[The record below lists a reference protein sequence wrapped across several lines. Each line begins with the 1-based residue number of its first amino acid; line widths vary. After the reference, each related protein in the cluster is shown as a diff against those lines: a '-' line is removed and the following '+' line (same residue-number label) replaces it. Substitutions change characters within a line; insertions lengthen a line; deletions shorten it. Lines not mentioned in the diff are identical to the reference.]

1 MLTTHE
7 VENRRISRVD
17 GLQGSLRIPS
27 DKSLSHR
34 SIMFGAL
41 ADGTSRI
48 REVLKSEDC
57 MNTLGCFA
65 AMGVEAEWLGEGEL
79 LVRGLGLEGL
89 QEPGDVLQ
97 AGNSGTTMRLLSG
110 VLAGSPFF
118 STLTGDASLRGRPM
132 RRVVDPLT
140 QMGARIWGR
149 KGAQYAPLAI
159 QGGGLKGID
168 YTSPVASAQIK
179 SALLL
184 AGLFAEG
191 PTRVVEPAR
200 SRDHTERML
209 AKMGAKLDIDGLA
222 VTVHPRPRL
231 APLDITVPGDIS
243 SAAFW
248 LVAASIVPGSDVLL
262 RDVGVNP
269 TRTGIL
275 DVLLAMGADITR
287 ENERDEG
294 GEPVCDLRV
303 RSAALHGTTIAG
315 DLIPRLID
323 EIPILAVAAGFAEG
337 PTEIRDASEL
347 RVKESDRLK
356 AIVNQFGPLGL
367 VADERPDGLLIQGG
381 TRWRGGRGTSG
392 GDHRIAMSLA
402 VIGLVADGPIE
413 VGDTACTRTS
423 YPSFWD
429 DLGMLSRGAR

>member
-1 MLTTHE
+1 MQTTHD
-7 VENRRISRVD
+7 VETRRVSRVD
-17 GLQGSLRIPS
+17 GLHGSLRVPS

-34 SIMFGAL
+34 SIMFASL
-41 ADGTSRI
+41 ADGTSRV
-48 REVLKSEDC
+48 REVLRSEDC
-57 MNTLGCFA
+57 MNTLACFS
-65 AMGVEAEWLGEGEL
+65 AMGVAARWMADDALEID
-79 LVRGLGLEGL
+79 GLGLEGL

-97 AGNSGTTMRLLSG
+97 AGNSGTTMRLMSG
-110 VLAGSPFF
+110 VLSGLPFF
-118 STLTGDASLRGRPM
+118 STLTGDASLRSRPM
-132 RRVVDPLT
+132 GRVIVPLT

-149 KGAQYAPLAI
+149 QNAQYAPLAI
-159 QGGGLKGID
+159 QGGGLKGLD

-191 PTRVVEPAR
+191 PTRVLEPAK

-222 VTVHPRPRL
+222 VTIHPRPRL
-231 APLDITVPGDIS
+231 GPVDLTVPGDIS

-248 LVAASIVPGSDVLL
+248 LVAASLVPGSDVVL

-275 DVLLAMGADITR
+275 DVLVAMGADITR
-287 ENERDEG
+287 LNERDEG

-303 RSAALHGTTIAG
+303 RASKLHGTTIAG
-315 DLIPRLID
+315 DVIPRLID
-323 EIPILAVAAGFAEG
+323 EIPILAVAAGAAEG
-337 PTEIRDASEL
+337 PTEIRDAAEL

-356 AIVNQFGPLGL
+356 AIVAQFGPLGL
-367 VADERPDGLLIQGG
+367 SAEERPDGLLIQGG
-381 TRWRGGRGTSG
+381 TRWRGGRGVSG

-402 VIGLVADGPIE
+402 VIGLVADGAVE

-423 YPSFWD
+423 YPRFWE
-429 DLGMLSRGAR
+429 DLATLSRA

>member
-1 MLTTHE
+1 MTMTLEPETQHVT
-7 VENRRISRVD
+7 RAD
-17 GLQGSLRIPS
+17 GLRGSLRVPS

-34 SIMFGAL
+34 SIMFGSL
-41 ADGTSRI
+41 AAGTSRI
-48 REVLKSEDC
+48 REVLRSEDC
-57 MNTLGCFA
+57 MNTLACFA
-65 AMGVEAEWLGEGEL
+65 AMGVRAEWAPNGEL
-79 LVRGLGLEGL
+79 HIEGLGLDGL

-97 AGNSGTTMRLLSG
+97 AGNSGTTMRLMSG
-110 VLAGSPFF
+110 VLAGAPFF
-118 STLTGDASLRGRPM
+118 STITGDASLRNRPM
-132 RRVVDPLT
+132 GRVVGPLT

-149 KGAQYAPLAI
+149 QGAKLAPLAI
-159 QGGGLKGID
+159 QGGQLRGID
-168 YTSPVASAQIK
+168 YASPVASAQIK

-191 PTRVVEPAR
+191 PTRVTEPAR

-209 AKMGAKLDIDGLA
+209 AKMGAEITVDGLA
-222 VTVHPRPRL
+222 VTIRPRPVLRPV
-231 APLDITVPGDIS
+231 AMTVPGDIS

-248 LVAASIVPGSDVLL
+248 LVAASLVPGSDVLL

-275 DVLLAMGADITR
+275 DVLQAMGADITR

-303 RSAALHGTTIAG
+303 RSAALHGTVIAG
-315 DLIPRLID
+315 DVIPRLID
-323 EIPILAVAAGFAEG
+323 EIPILAVAAAAAEG
-337 PTEIRDASEL
+337 PTEIRDAEEL

-356 AIVNQFGPLGL
+356 AIVTQFGPLGL
-367 VADERPDGLLIQGG
+367 EAEERPDGLLIQGG
-381 TRWRGGRGTSG
+381 VRWRGGRGTSG

-402 VIGLVADGPIE
+402 VIGLLADGPVE

-423 YPSFWD
+423 YPGFWD
-429 DLGMLSRGAR
+429 DLAGLRQAP

>member
-1 MLTTHE
+1 
-7 VENRRISRVD
+7 
-17 GLQGSLRIPS
+17 
-27 DKSLSHR
+27 
-34 SIMFGAL
+34 
-41 ADGTSRI
+41 
-48 REVLKSEDC
+48 
-57 MNTLGCFA
+57 
-65 AMGVEAEWLGEGEL
+65 
-79 LVRGLGLEGL
+79 
-89 QEPGDVLQ
+89 
-97 AGNSGTTMRLLSG
+97 MRLLSG

-118 STLTGDASLRGRPM
+118 STITGDASLRGRPM

-159 QGGGLKGID
+159 QGGQLKGID

-191 PTRVVEPAR
+191 PTRVTEPAR

-222 VTVHPRPRL
+222 VTIHPRPRL
-231 APLDITVPGDIS
+231 APVDITVPGDIS

-294 GEPVCDLRV
+294 GEPVADLRV
-303 RSAALHGTTIAG
+303 RAAKLHGTTIAG

-323 EIPILAVAAGFAEG
+323 EIPILAVAAGSAEG

-347 RVKESDRLK
+347 RVKESDRIK
-356 AIVNQFGPLGL
+356 AILNQFGPLGL
-367 VADERPDGLLIQGG
+367 KAEERPDGMLISGG
-381 TRWRGGRGTSG
+381 TTWHAGRGESG

-402 VIGLVADGPIE
+402 VIGLLAGGEVEVA
-413 VGDTACTRTS
+413 DTACTRTS
-423 YPSFWD
+423 YPEFWEH
-429 DLGMLSRGAR
+429 LAALRTR

>member
-1 MLTTHE
+1 MHTTLAPETQH
-7 VENRRISRVD
+7 VTRAD
-17 GLQGSLRIPS
+17 GLRGSLRVPS

-34 SIMFGAL
+34 SIMFGSLAL
-41 ADGTSRI
+41 GTSRI
-48 REVLKSEDC
+48 REVLRSEDC
-57 MNTLGCFA
+57 MNTLACFA
-65 AMGVEAEWLGEGEL
+65 AMGVRAEWAPNGDLQIE
-79 LVRGLGLEGL
+79 GLGLDGL

-97 AGNSGTTMRLLSG
+97 AGNSGTTMRLMSG
-110 VLAGSPFF
+110 VLAGAPFF
-118 STLTGDASLRGRPM
+118 STITGDVSLRNRPM
-132 RRVVDPLT
+132 GRVVGPLT

-149 KGAQYAPLAI
+149 QGAKLAPLAI
-159 QGGGLKGID
+159 QGGQLKGID
-168 YTSPVASAQIK
+168 YASPVASAQIK

-184 AGLFAEG
+184 AGLFADG
-191 PTRVVEPAR
+191 PTRVTEPAR

-209 AKMGAKLDIDGLA
+209 TKMGADIQVDGLA
-222 VTVHPRPRL
+222 VTIEPRPRL
-231 APLDITVPGDIS
+231 APLDLTVPGDIS

-248 LVAASIVPGSDVLL
+248 LVAASLVPGSDVLL

-275 DVLLAMGADITR
+275 DVLAAMGADITR

-303 RSAALHGTTIAG
+303 RAAKLHGTVIAG
-315 DLIPRLID
+315 DVIPRLID
-323 EIPILAVAAGFAEG
+323 EIPILAVAAAAAEG
-337 PTEIRDASEL
+337 PTEIRDAEEL

-356 AIVNQFGPLGL
+356 AIVQQFGPLGL
-367 VADERPDGLLIQGG
+367 QAEERPDGLLIQGG
-381 TRWRGGRGTSG
+381 VRWRGGRGTSG

-402 VIGLVADGPIE
+402 VIGLLADGAVE

-429 DLGMLSRGAR
+429 DLAMLRQAP